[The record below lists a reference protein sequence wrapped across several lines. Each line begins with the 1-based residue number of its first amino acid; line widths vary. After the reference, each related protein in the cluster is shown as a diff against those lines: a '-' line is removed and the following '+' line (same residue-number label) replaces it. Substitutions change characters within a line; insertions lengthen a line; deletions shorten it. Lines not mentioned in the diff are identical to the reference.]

1 MPAACQSFLLQPS
14 TFAFSGCEGAKRQR
28 LCRPSG
34 NPVLTLGAVTCLW
47 NGWCRTVLLG
57 AVTFAQPM
65 PAACQSSLLHPSTF
79 AFRGFEGAKRQRL
92 CRPSGNPVG
101 VNLSGVSLFRM
112 RAHGWRW
119 GLWRAFGMAD
129 AARYCS
135 GPLRP
140 PNQCLP
146 LAKASCFNRP
156 PLLLVGAKVPNSSG
170 SADLVATRWAWI
182 LLGFPCFG
190 CVLTGALWAVT
201 CLWNGW
207 CRTVLLRAVTFAQ
220 PMPAACQS
228 SLLHPSTFAF
238 RGFEG
243 AKRQRQLPT

>member
-1 MPAACQSFLLQPS
+1 
-14 TFAFSGCEGAKRQR
+14 
-28 LCRPSG
+28 
-34 NPVLTLGAVTCLW
+34 
-47 NGWCRTVLLG
+47 
-57 AVTFAQPM
+57 M

-92 CRPSGNPVG
+92 CQPSGNPLG
-101 VNLSGVSLFRM
+101 PNLAGVSLFRM
-112 RAHGWRW
+112 RAHRWRW

-129 AARYCS
+129 AARFCS

-156 PLLLVGAKVPNSSG
+156 PLLLVGAKVPNGSG

-190 CVLTGALWAVT
+190 CVLTGDAGGCDVPLERLMPHGAARGRYVRPT
-201 CLWNGW
+201 NACCLPK
-207 CRTVLLRAVTFAQ
+207 L
-220 PMPAACQS
+220 PASPVHLC
-228 SLLHPSTFAF
+228 F
-238 RGFEG
+238 
-243 AKRQRQLPT
+243 